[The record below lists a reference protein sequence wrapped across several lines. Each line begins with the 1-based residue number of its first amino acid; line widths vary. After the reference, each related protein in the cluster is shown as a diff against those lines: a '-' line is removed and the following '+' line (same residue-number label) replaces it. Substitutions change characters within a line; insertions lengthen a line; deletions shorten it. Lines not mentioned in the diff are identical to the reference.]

1 MPNGSIGDHPYTD
14 IVHHGL
20 DIYSPYAASLV
31 REIAVLTDERTR
43 RELADML
50 MKDFDEFS
58 NPDVPRLES
67 LLKIMRDRLK
77 QEARERGYEVD

>member
-20 DIYSPYAASLV
+20 DIYSPCAAGLV
-31 REIAVLTDERTR
+31 REIAVLADERTR

-50 MKDFDEFS
+50 LRDFDEYS
-58 NPDVPRLES
+58 NPDVSRLEC
-67 LLKIMRDRLK
+67 LLREMRDRLK
-77 QEARERGYEVD
+77 KEARDRGYEVD